1 MKRLG
6 VLAFGAALVL
16 SLWSLA
22 APTPAQNQGASP
34 ELQAGL
40 KLYQHNCSPCHGE
53 KGDGNGIAAPH
64 LLPKPR
70 DFTAAKFRV
79 RSTPTGSLPTDA
91 DLERAIRHGLPYT
104 AMPAFDWMSDAEIN
118 SLVVAVKSFSP
129 DFQDPELRPKPLD
142 LPSPP
147 STSPE
152 LVQEGR
158 KVYEATGCT
167 RCHGNLGRAD
177 GPSARTLKDDS
188 GNRIWPADLTMP
200 WTFRGG
206 GTRADIFRTLSTG
219 FNGTPMPGF
228 ADALSVEQ
236 RWQITDYIAS
246 LAWHNP
252 DDPYGE
258 LVTAVGVGGTI
269 DLNNADELFAHAP
282 KTLFPIIGQIIQP
295 GREFHPPVTAI
306 QAQAIYN
313 GSDIAIRLTWHDH
326 SAETSGHNAP
336 DLANEEEP
344 VLPPEQPA
352 AAPAKE
358 SEGSFWGDAVAEAEP
373 EQPATPQGAK
383 PADQGGG
390 GFWETGT
397 AEEESTQAPASEF
410 SDAVGIQ
417 LPRTIPTG
425 IRKPYFLLGDKQDPV
440 ELWFASMAES
450 DQAKFYVASGS
461 DSIEIQD
468 GAQLQVHT
476 DYKDGVW
483 TATFKRPVRPSD
495 GLTFPQSTFI
505 PIAFSVWDGLTSEHG
520 NKRGLTRW
528 FSLYLEPLNKPSPV
542 FPMLKAGV
550 TVLALELLLIGAVR
564 WRRRR
569 GESSSETGD

>member
-1 MKRLG
+1 VKRLG
-6 VLAFGAALVL
+6 VLAFCAALVV
-16 SLWSLA
+16 SLWLLA
-22 APTPAQNQGASP
+22 APTLAQNQGASP

-104 AMPAFDWMSDAEIN
+104 AMPAFDWMSDAEIK
-118 SLVVAVKSFSP
+118 SLVAAVKSFSS
-129 DFQDPELRPKPLD
+129 DFQDPELEPKPLD

-147 STSPE
+147 STSPD
-152 LVQEGR
+152 LVKQGR
-158 KVYEATGCT
+158 KVYQATGCT
-167 RCHGNLGRAD
+167 RCHGDLGRAD
-177 GPSARTLKDDS
+177 GPSARTLKDDT

-206 GTRADIFRTLSTG
+206 GSRSDIFRTLSTG

-246 LAWHNP
+246 LAWHDP
-252 DDPYGE
+252 DGPYGE
-258 LVTAVGVGGTI
+258 LLTAVGVGGTI
-269 DLNNADELFAHAP
+269 DLNNADDLFAQAP
-282 KTLFPIIGQIIQP
+282 KTLFPIFGQIVQP

-313 GSDIAIRLTWHDH
+313 GTDIAIRLTWHDH
-326 SAETSGHNAP
+326 SAEASGHNAP
-336 DLANEEEP
+336 DLPVAKEP
-344 VLPPEQPA
+344 VLPPEQPSA
-352 AAPAKE
+352 TPAKE
-358 SEGSFWGDAVAEAEP
+358 SEGSFWGDAVAETEP
-373 EQPATPQGAK
+373 EQPAAQQEAK
-383 PADQGGG
+383 PEDQSG
-390 GFWETGT
+390 GFWETGAAAEAT
-397 AEEESTQAPASEF
+397 AQAPEAEF

-417 LPRTIPTG
+417 LPRTMPTG
-425 IRKPYFLLGDKQDPV
+425 IRKPYFLFGDKQDPV
-440 ELWFASMAES
+440 ELWFADLAQG
-450 DQAKFYVASGS
+450 DQAKLYVASGS
-461 DSIEIQD
+461 DAIESLSGAKLEVHSSYAD
-468 GAQLQVHT
+468 GA
-476 DYKDGVW
+476 W
-483 TATFKRPVRPSD
+483 TVTFKRPVRPAD
-495 GLTFPQSTFI
+495 GLGFPQSTFI
-505 PIAFSVWDGLTSEHG
+505 PIAFTVWDGLTAEHG

-542 FPMLKAGV
+542 VPMLKAGFG
-550 TVLALELLLIGAVR
+550 VLGLELLLIGAVR

-569 GESSSETGD
+569 GNSSSATGD